1 MSSAEN
7 DVAGP
12 DQLDPAVYP
21 ARDAVHFRR
30 ILAARQR
37 SRMRRRSCAADA
49 VKAAQDAGDSWAV
62 IACALDTTR
71 QAVQQRFG
79 GN

>member
-1 MSSAEN
+1 VSSDLS
-7 DVAGP
+7 DVTEL
-12 DQLDPAVYP
+12 DQLDPAANP
-21 ARDAVHFRR
+21 ARNAVHFRR
-30 ILAARQR
+30 ILAARQGIADAEQELR
-37 SRMRRRSCAADA
+37 DA

-62 IACALDTTR
+62 IASVLDATR

>member
-12 DQLDPAVYP
+12 DQLDPAVHP

-30 ILAARQR
+30 ILAARQGI
-37 SRMRRRSCAADA
+37 ADA
-49 VKAAQDAGDSWAV
+49 EQELRDAAKAARDAGDSWAV
-62 IACALDTTR
+62 IASALQTTR
-71 QAVQQRFG
+71 QAVQERFG